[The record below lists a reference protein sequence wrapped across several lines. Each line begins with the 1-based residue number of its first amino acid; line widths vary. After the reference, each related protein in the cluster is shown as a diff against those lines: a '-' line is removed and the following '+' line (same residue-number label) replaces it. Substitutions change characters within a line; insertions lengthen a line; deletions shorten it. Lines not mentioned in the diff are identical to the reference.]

1 MKRRHFLQSVAA
13 TIPAALTQP
22 LAFALEPQLKEA
34 HMVPANQDIEG
45 ESRTFGFSRVSFK
58 TSPQETNG
66 NLFII
71 EHANLLP
78 GGPPLHL
85 HLTQEEWFY
94 VMEGEV
100 LFQVGDKRITLKPGE
115 SVLAPRMVPHAFSGA
130 TPQPA
135 RMLIAFTPAG
145 KMHEFFIEYLARAAK
160 GNTNMAD
167 ADLLARYDM
176 KLLGPPIKA

>member
-1 MKRRHFLQSVAA
+1 MKRRHFLQTAAA
-13 TIPAALTQP
+13 TFPAALAQP
-22 LAFALEPQLKEA
+22 FALALEPQLKEA
-34 HMVPANQDIEG
+34 HMVPANRDIEG
-45 ESRTFGFSRVSFK
+45 EPHVLGYSRVSFK

-66 NLFII
+66 NLFMI

-78 GGPPLHL
+78 GGPPLHY
-85 HLTQEEWFY
+85 HLAQEEWFY

-115 SVLAPRMVPHAFSGA
+115 SVLAPRMIPHAWTGA
-130 TPQPA
+130 TPKPG

-145 KMHEFFIEYLARAAK
+145 KMHEFFIEYLRRAAQ

-167 ADLLARYDM
+167 ADLFQRHDM